1 MTKNNYNKPL
11 PIPGGPFGATSKE
24 FTKPFWEATKRHELL
39 MPRCKNHNGFFFYPR
54 DLCPVCLSPDIEWA
68 KVTGKGRVY
77 AYTVV
82 YQPNDPLFAE
92 DAPYPY
98 AVIQLDEGAR
108 MISNVIEI
116 DPEKVEIDMRV
127 EAVFEDITDEWTLV
141 KFKPV

>member
-1 MTKNNYNKPL
+1 MKDTYKKPF
-11 PIPGGPFGATSKE
+11 PIPGGPFGATSGD
-24 FTKPFWEATKRHELL
+24 FTKPFWDATRKHELVI
-39 MPRCKNHNGFFFYPR
+39 PRCKNHGGYFFYPR
-54 DLCPVCLSPDIEWA
+54 ELCPVCLSSDLEWA

-92 DAPYPY
+92 DTPYTY

-108 MISNVIEI
+108 MISNVIGI
-116 DPEKVEIDMRV
+116 DPNDVEIDMRV
-127 EAVFEDITDEWTLV
+127 EAVFEDISAEWTLV

>member
-1 MTKNNYNKPL
+1 
-11 PIPGGPFGATSKE
+11 
-24 FTKPFWEATKRHELL
+24 

-92 DAPYPY
+92 DAPYTY